1 MRVITTIAYRAGVIA
16 ADTQMIQGTSI
27 IGHVTKIVRRDDG
40 ALCGGAGDLAWVQ
53 AFHRWFLDGCDGD
66 PPRFDDDCSK
76 GLIIRRR
83 KPIEIFESCGAFEF
97 RPAFVAIGSGKE
109 FALGAMQVGASAKQA
124 VKAAMAFDPGSG
136 GTVMALS
143 HD

>member
-1 MRVITTIAYRAGVIA
+1 MTTIAYRQGVIA

-27 IGHVTKIVRRDDG
+27 IGHITKIVRRDDG

-53 AFHRWFLDGCDGD
+53 AFHRWFLEGCEGE

-83 KPIEIFESCGAFEF
+83 KPIEVFESIGAFEF
-97 RPAFVAIGSGKE
+97 KPEFVAIGSGKE
-109 FALGAMQVGASAKQA
+109 FALGAMQVGASAKRA
-124 VKAAMAFDPGSG
+124 VKAAMAFDPGTG
-136 GTVMALS
+136 GAIMTLS